1 MKKVLLLLIFLIF
14 SSGVLAQSGQYQL
27 KVEHFEESR
36 GDFNHERILKIPYS
50 QMVLVEN
57 SLNSSSGFGLQMNFH
72 GQLVAV
78 DYMETMPDGSIQV
91 ILRREDGKN
100 FYGYKPTI
108 KAILVKKLN

>member
-1 MKKVLLLLIFLIF
+1 MKRIVLLLILLVYY
-14 SSGVLAQSGQYQL
+14 SGSFAQSERYEL
-27 KVEHFEESR
+27 KVGHFEESR
-36 GDFNHERILKIPYS
+36 GDFDHEKILKIPYS
-50 QMVLVEN
+50 QIVLIEN

-78 DYMETMPDGSIQV
+78 DYMETMLDGSVHV